1 MKNKMS
7 VFPNK
12 VVEDDGNALLVG
24 GMDLWTHIYC
34 LSIPAAIQAFPK
46 STAEDWAAI
55 AELAANRA
63 VENLDKTKKRGAK

>member
-12 VVEDDGNALLVG
+12 VVEDDGDALLVG

-46 STAEDWAAI
+46 STAENWAAV
-55 AELAANRA
+55 AELAASRA
-63 VENLDKTKKRGAK
+63 VENLDKTKKRGEK